1 MRVFAFAVLLAMFT
15 PAAASAAEPAP
26 TPDPNVRAQLDKL
39 GYKYDIDEDGDFKLT
54 FSVEGDRSQLVYVR
68 SQVESFG
75 SNRVREIW
83 SPAYVSDQDQFP
95 VEVANRLLQATQDS
109 KLGAWAK
116 QDRYAVFVVKL
127 PATASSEQLDD
138 AMEAAIRS
146 GDEMEASLTP
156 GKDQF

>member
-1 MRVFAFAVLLAMFT
+1 MRAVAFAILLAIFV
-15 PAAASAAEPAP
+15 PVAARAAEPAP
-26 TPDPNVRAQLDKL
+26 VPDPGIRAQLDKL

-54 FSVEGDRSQLVYVR
+54 FKVEGERTQLVYVR
-68 SQVESFG
+68 SQVEDYG
-75 SNRVREIW
+75 SHRVREIW
-83 SPAYVSDQDQFP
+83 SPAYVSDRDQFP
-95 VEVANRLLQATQDS
+95 VDIANRLLQATQDS

-127 PATASSEQLDD
+127 PAAASSEQLDD
-138 AMEAAIRS
+138 AIEAAIRS